1 MEQEASAT
9 GRFFCYILDKIFH
22 SIMVLLYGAHP
33 SETRGQKL
41 NRWGVVL
48 FAIIGVVVFFI
59 VIKSLFSKPSAP
71 RRMYRAPTIPGPPT
85 RPRPPTMPRPP
96 RR

>member
-22 SIMVLLYGAHP
+22 VIMVLLYGAHP

-41 NRWGVVL
+41 TRWGVVL
-48 FAIIGVVVFFI
+48 FAIIGVVVFSV
-59 VIKSLFSKPSAP
+59 VIKSLFFKPSAS
-71 RRMYRAPTIPGPPT
+71 RRIYRAPTIPGPPT
-85 RPRPPTMPRPP
+85 IRPSP

>member
-1 MEQEASAT
+1 MGEQASAT

-22 SIMVLLYGAHP
+22 LIMVLLYGAHP

-41 NRWGVVL
+41 SRWGLVL
-48 FAIIGVVVFFI
+48 FAIIGVLVFFI
-59 VIKSLFSKPSAP
+59 VIRSLYFKASAS
-71 RRMYRAPTIPGPPT
+71 RRAYRPPTIPGPPT
-85 RPRPPTMPRPP
+85 RRGPPTPP

>member
-1 MEQEASAT
+1 MEEQASAT

-22 SIMVLLYGAHP
+22 LIMVLLYGAHP

-41 NRWGVVL
+41 SRWGVVL

-59 VIKSLFSKPSAP
+59 VIKSLCFKPAAA
-71 RRMYRAPTIPGPPT
+71 RRIYRPPTIPGPPT
-85 RPRPPTMPRPP
+85 IQPPP
-96 RR
+96 R

>member
-22 SIMVLLYGAHP
+22 LIMVLLYGAHP

-41 NRWGVVL
+41 SRWGVVL
-48 FAIIGVVVFFI
+48 FAIIGVVVFSV
-59 VIKSLFSKPSAP
+59 VIKSLFFKPSAP
-71 RRMYRAPTIPGPPT
+71 RRIYRAPTIPGPPT
-85 RPRPPTMPRPP
+85 RPRPPTPP

>member
-9 GRFFCYILDKIFH
+9 GRFFCRILDKIFH
-22 SIMVLLYGAHP
+22 LIMVLLYGAHP

-41 NRWGVVL
+41 SRWGVVL

-59 VIKSLFSKPSAP
+59 VIKSLFFKPSAP
-71 RRMYRAPTIPGPPT
+71 RRIYRAPTIPGPPAI
-85 RPRPPTMPRPP
+85 PGPPSIQPPP

>member
-1 MEQEASAT
+1 MEEQASGT

-22 SIMVLLYGAHP
+22 LIMVLLYGAHP

-41 NRWGVVL
+41 SRWGVVL
-48 FAIIGVVVFFI
+48 FAIIGLLVFFI
-59 VIKSLFSKPSAP
+59 VIKSLFFKPSAA
-71 RRMYRAPTIPGPPT
+71 RRIYRAPTIPGPPT
-85 RPRPPTMPRPP
+85 MPRPPSTPRPP